1 MTKLEFLAALRER
14 LSDLPREDREEKLNF
29 YAEMIADR
37 MEEGLSEEEAVLA
50 VGSLDEIVATLVSE
64 PSRSENKKKKV
75 AVKRRLRAGEITLLA
90 VGSPVWVSLLIAAFA
105 VVISLYASLWA
116 VVISL
121 WACFGALVGC
131 AFGGVFAGIVF
142 ALTGNGLSGI
152 ALIGGAAVC
161 AGLSILAFF
170 ACRAVGKGAIGLT
183 KKMVQSIKHTLTK
196 KEEI

>member
-1 MTKLEFLAALRER
+1 
-14 LSDLPREDREEKLNF
+14 
-29 YAEMIADR
+29 MIADR
-37 MEEGLSEEEAVLA
+37 MEEGLSEEEAVVA
-50 VGSLDEIVATLVSE
+50 VGSPDEIAASLVAE
-64 PSRSENKKKKV
+64 PFSSENKKEKV
-75 AVKRRLRAGEITLLA
+75 AEKRRLRAGEITLLA

-116 VVISL
+116 IIISL
-121 WACFGALVGC
+121 WACFGALVGG

-170 ACRAVGKGAIGLT
+170 GCRAAGKGAVWLT

>member
-50 VGSLDEIVATLVSE
+50 VGSPDEIVASLVVE
-64 PSRSENKKKKV
+64 PFRPENKKKKV

-121 WACFGALVGC
+121 WACFGALVGG

-142 ALTGNGLSGI
+142 ALTGNGFSGI

-170 ACRAVGKGAIGLT
+170 GCRAVGKGAIWLT
-183 KKMVQSIKHTLTK
+183 KKMVHNIKHTLTK

>member
-50 VGSLDEIVATLVSE
+50 VGSPDEIVATLVSE
-64 PSRSENKKKKV
+64 PSRPKNTKKKV
-75 AVKRRLRAGEITLLA
+75 AVKRRLTAGEITLLA
-90 VGSPVWVSLLIAAFA
+90 ISSPIWVSLLIAAFA

-121 WACFGALVGC
+121 WACFGALVGG
-131 AFGGVFAGIVF
+131 AFGGVVSGIVF
-142 ALTGNGLSGI
+142 ALTGNGLSGV

-170 ACRAVGKGAIGLT
+170 GCRAVGKGAIGLT

>member
-37 MEEGLSEEEAVLA
+37 MEEGLSEEEAVLV
-50 VGSLDEIVATLVSE
+50 VGSPDEIAATLVAE
-64 PSRSENKKKKV
+64 PSRSKNTKEKV
-75 AVKRRLRAGEITLLA
+75 AVKRRLTAGEITLLA
-90 VGSPVWVSLLIAAFA
+90 VGSPIWVSLLIAAFA

-121 WACFGALVGC
+121 WACFGALVGG
-131 AFGGVFAGIVF
+131 ALGGVFAGIVF

-152 ALIGGAAVC
+152 ALVGAAAVC
-161 AGLSILAFF
+161 AGLSIFAFF
-170 ACRAVGKGAIGLT
+170 GCRAAGKGAIGLT
-183 KKMVQSIKHTLTK
+183 KKMVQGIKHTLTK